1 MSEERLAA
9 FQKAAKTDQ
18 GVAFNVPLKDVFDTI
33 RQLLPPQ

>member
-9 FQKAAKTDQ
+9 FQKAAKTDH
-18 GVAFNVPLKDVFDTI
+18 GVAFNVFLKDVFDTI